1 MEVDKEDDE
10 DMPATARDLG
20 LGFKWLHWEP
30 KPRWSE
36 ECSPWHMSR
45 RCFLNSCS
53 SLVAC
58 LGTKEAVKH
67 KKKRSDRFRIH
78 EWCLQ
83 NSLPPVLRGEPWLRP
98 SLHLDSR
105 HPSK

>member
-1 MEVDKEDDE
+1 MEVDKEDEE

-20 LGFKWLHWEP
+20 LGFKWLHWET
-30 KPRWSE
+30 KLRWSE
-36 ECSPWHMSR
+36 ECSPWHMSP

-67 KKKRSDRFRIH
+67 QKNAPTVSGSTNGVFRTLY
-78 EWCLQ
+78 LQ
-83 NSLPPVLRGEPWLRP
+83 F
-98 SLHLDSR
+98 
-105 HPSK
+105 

>member
-1 MEVDKEDDE
+1 MEVDKEEEE

-20 LGFKWLHWEP
+20 LGFKWLYWEP

-36 ECSPWHMSR
+36 ECSPWHMSP

-58 LGTKEAVKH
+58 VGTKEAVEHQKT
-67 KKKRSDRFRIH
+67 
-78 EWCLQ
+78 LQ
-83 NSLPPVLRGEPWLRP
+83 PFQDPRMASAELFTSSSER
-98 SLHLDSR
+98 
-105 HPSK
+105 